1 MSNPR
6 TEYLLE
12 LILNE
17 SRGFLIDDTTD
28 YASEINIAGFIV
40 LEDTVLANLE
50 VEDVSVVADM
60 NLTAKTLTTVFP
72 PIMAGK
78 YKRFSRLKLASGVVW
93 AITTNNEG
101 SVT

>member
-6 TEYLLE
+6 TDYLLE

-28 YASEINIAGFIV
+28 YTTELNIVGFVV
-40 LEDTVLANLE
+40 LADTVIANLE
-50 VEDVSVVADM
+50 VSSADVLAGM

-78 YKRFSRLKLASGVVW
+78 YGRFNRIKLTSGSVW
-93 AITTNNEG
+93 AITSNNDG